1 MVSFYETSRFLV
13 PSLVTNAIIFGMEKK
28 SVTRF
33 VVEPSD
39 TQVARR
45 PARAKD
51 GAQEIYLTRKH
62 CQVLLYIGR
71 CDREDYHPNYS
82 EVAEACEFKSRQGA
96 MKVVKKVLAEHD
108 LVMTDIRR
116 ARSIQLTKEGRKV
129 YEAFEAKIVKNG
141 NNKRLRISS

>member
-1 MVSFYETSRFLV
+1 MM
-13 PSLVTNAIIFGMEKK
+13 FGMEKK

-33 VVEPSD
+33 VVEPTE

-45 PARAKD
+45 PKRAND
-51 GAQEIYLTRKH
+51 GAQEIYLTRKQ
-62 CQVLLYIGR
+62 CRVLLYIGR
-71 CDREDYHPNYS
+71 CDREDYHPNYT
-82 EVAEACEFKSRQGA
+82 EVAEACRFRSRQGA

-129 YEAFEAKIVKNG
+129 YQAFEDAIAKKG
-141 NNKRLRISS
+141 GKKRISS